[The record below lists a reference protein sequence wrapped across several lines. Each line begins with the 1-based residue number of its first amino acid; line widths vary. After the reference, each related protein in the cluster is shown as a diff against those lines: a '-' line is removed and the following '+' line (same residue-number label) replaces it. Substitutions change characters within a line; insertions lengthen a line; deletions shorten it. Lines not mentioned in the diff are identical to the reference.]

1 MEVSIVT
8 NFIIDRF
15 RANTMVNT
23 ISVKPQSEIDF
34 EKSNIYPLVN
44 IDLTALQPLESV
56 HQMTFNI
63 TVFQQRDIK
72 PTINLDNK
80 LLNTNLIDNLNETY
94 SIASKFINYMR
105 SFNNDE
111 DIEVISI
118 SEVTPLKNVLTN
130 GLDGVT
136 FNIVLEIPDLTG
148 CE

>member
-8 NFIIDRF
+8 NFVIDRF
-15 RANTMVNT
+15 RANTLVNT

-44 IDLTALQPLESV
+44 IDLTALQPIESV

-63 TVFQQRDIK
+63 TVFQQRDTK

-94 SIASKFINYMR
+94 SIASKFINYIR

>member
-15 RANTMVNT
+15 RANTLVNT

-63 TVFQQRDIK
+63 TVFQQRDTK

-94 SIASKFINYMR
+94 SIASKFINYIR

-111 DIEVISI
+111 GIEVINI
-118 SEVTPLKNVLTN
+118 TEVIPLKNALTN

>member
-15 RANTMVNT
+15 RANTLVNT

-63 TVFQQRDIK
+63 TVFQQRDTK

-94 SIASKFINYMR
+94 SIASKFINYIR

-111 DIEVISI
+111 DIEVISTT
-118 SEVTPLKNVLTN
+118 EVTPLKNALTN

>member
-15 RANTMVNT
+15 RANTLVNT

-63 TVFQQRDIK
+63 TVFQQRDTK

-94 SIASKFINYMR
+94 SIASKFINYIR

-118 SEVTPLKNVLTN
+118 TEVIPLKNALTN

-136 FNIVLEIPDLTG
+136 FNITLEIPDLTG

>member
-34 EKSNIYPLVN
+34 EKSNVYPLVN
-44 IDLTALQPLESV
+44 VDLTALQPIESV

-136 FNIVLEIPDLTG
+136 FNVVLEIPDLTG